1 MMMKAVRQ
9 QRYKL
14 KKKYFDP
21 FPLHLVRR
29 TSPVACMSNE
39 QWIEIVESWKCPKK
53 MVCLFLKSKFLLLY
67 AILFLPKLR
76 SNA

>member
-1 MMMKAVRQ
+1 MMKNAVCQ
-9 QRYKL
+9 QRHKL

-39 QWIEIVESWKCPKK
+39 QRIELVESWKSPKK
-53 MVCLFLKSKFLLLY
+53 MVCLFLKSKFLLVY
-67 AILFLPKLR
+67 AILFLPKPR